1 MLLWFGF
8 TLVGSYTDIPIILT
22 YLLPWP
28 FNLAMMYIAATPVHV
43 TVRYTGQHREDIAIG
58 KTCLHTPLISY
69 TPHAPHTHTAKGSVS
84 DHNTVGTQIQGLFV
98 RHFFV
103 LFFVIFAI
111 AIMEGHSM
119 QSDPN
124 YTIFKVIFEVISAYG
139 KSK

>member
-1 MLLWFGF
+1 MSAHTFDL
-8 TLVGSYTDIPIILT
+8 
-22 YLLPWP
+22 
-28 FNLAMMYIAATPVHV
+28 
-43 TVRYTGQHREDIAIG
+43 
-58 KTCLHTPLISY
+58 LHTTRTTHI
-69 TPHAPHTHTAKGSVS
+69 HTAKGSVS

-111 AIMEGHSM
+111 SIMEGYSM